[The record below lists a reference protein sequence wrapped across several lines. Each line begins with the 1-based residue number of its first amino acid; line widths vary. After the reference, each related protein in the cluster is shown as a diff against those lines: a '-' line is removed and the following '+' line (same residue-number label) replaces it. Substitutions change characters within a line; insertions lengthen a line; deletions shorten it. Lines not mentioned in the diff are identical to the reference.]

1 MIPEG
6 SDVMVYVYLFLLLCL
21 ILFLIPFRIKIYYEF
36 TDQSKYKITIK
47 YLFGLVKK
55 EIDSTSE
62 RESINHKNTEMKRS
76 NDNKVKVNPIE
87 YIKYF
92 IDKGDIRKLY
102 FRINIGF
109 RDVSLLGIAVGIIW
123 AIINS
128 GFAYFLNS
136 YDIDKI
142 NDKEIQVV
150 PIFNQDIF
158 EIFFLCIIKVNLVY
172 IITAYIRIL
181 KIRKGGDS
189 IARTSNRRINEN
201 YNE

>member
-62 RESINHKNTEMKRS
+62 RESINHKNAEKKR
-76 NDNKVKVNPIE
+76 NKDNKAKVNPIE

-92 IDKGDIRKLY
+92 IDKGDIRKLNLK
-102 FRINIGF
+102 INIGF
-109 RDVSLLGIAVGIIW
+109 RDVSLLGITVGIIW

-150 PIFNQDIF
+150 PLFNEDIF

>member
-92 IDKGDIRKLY
+92 IDKGDIRKLNLK
-102 FRINIGF
+102 INIGF
-109 RDVSLLGIAVGIIW
+109 RDVSLLGITVGIIW

-150 PIFNQDIF
+150 PLFNEDIF

-181 KIRKGGDS
+181 KMRKGGDS
-189 IARTSNRRINEN
+189 IARTSYRRINEN

>member
-1 MIPEG
+1 
-6 SDVMVYVYLFLLLCL
+6 MVYVFLFLLLCL
-21 ILFLIPFRIKIYYEF
+21 ILFLIPFQFKVYYEF
-36 TDQSKYKITIK
+36 TEQSKYLIEIT
-47 YLFGLVKK
+47 YLFGLIKK
-55 EIDSTSE
+55 EVDSTS
-62 RESINHKNTEMKRS
+62 K
-76 NDNKVKVNPIE
+76 KVKQTKGHKSNNSKVDSIDF
-87 YIKYF
+87 IKYF

-102 FRINIGF
+102 LRINIGF
-109 RDVSLLGIAVGIIW
+109 KNASLLGIVVGIIW
-123 AIINS
+123 AIINA

-142 NDKEIQVV
+142 NDKEIQVI
-150 PIFNQDIF
+150 PRFNQDVF

-181 KIRKGGDS
+181 KKRKGGDS